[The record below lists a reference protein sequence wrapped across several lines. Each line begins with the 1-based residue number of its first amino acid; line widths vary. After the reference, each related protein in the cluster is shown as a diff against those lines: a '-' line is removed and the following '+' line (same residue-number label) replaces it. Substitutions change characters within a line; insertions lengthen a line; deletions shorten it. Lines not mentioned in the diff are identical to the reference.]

1 MEALA
6 KSELLDLEKR
16 LAAAIG
22 DSDSAKQR
30 ELVLQ
35 EKIDVLI
42 DKCHQAELRA
52 VIAETKI
59 EKTTPPKSK

>member
-1 MEALA
+1 LN
-6 KSELLDLEKR
+6 LEKR
-16 LAAAIG
+16 LVAAIG
-22 DSDSAKQR
+22 DPESAKQR

-35 EKIDVLI
+35 EKIDLLI

-59 EKTTPPKSK
+59 EKITPLGNK